1 MDRTHTDTGWMD
13 YGRKL
18 WKFAGSYG
26 LGIALM
32 LILLVLTF
40 AGTLHQ
46 VRLSSSMGTEAA
58 IESFFGAPYVLIPLG
73 GEHSLLSLPLPGM
86 GITCTLLFINLL
98 IGGMFRVRWSWKHA
112 GILVAHGGI
121 LLLLAGIM
129 LGNKMTVAVD
139 QVELP
144 QGDRVHEQSLPFDL
158 RLNRFVPEFY
168 PGTSKPK
175 SYESQVTVFPESGG
189 QYDAV
194 IRMNEPLRLSGW
206 TLYQMSWGQD
216 ALHPGRLI
224 SILRASHNPLEQMP
238 KWSSYIIAVGLL
250 WHFGLVFG
258 RYLRR
263 KPGQVPAETEAVKGQ
278 LKEPEEPPV
287 PGGKRRL
294 RLIGVC
300 VLVAAIFGIGM
311 LAARPA
317 AHLVEV
323 RNYVPWSSFLVE
335 RAGGMAVQDGGRLK
349 PVSTYAGF
357 HLLRTLGKRSFSIH
371 TPEGKKK
378 ITPVEWMLDCMF
390 RPELAEQYPV
400 FLVNREEVVTQLH
413 LPDQADKRKKYSYAQ
428 IAEHWQEMTRAVRE
442 IRMLGEGNLTEAQK
456 EILALSRNFD
466 VVRGWMLGSRIMLED
481 PSAMGRMEFPQ
492 WFPSVQRNGEH
503 SWTAVPDK
511 STGAFLAMA
520 SLLERKALG
529 MEGKEADG
537 LRMKA
542 EGLLLEKLAEPNE
555 AASAGERHSL
565 EREIFY
571 YRLDPLY
578 LSLAV
583 FVAAFVCL
591 LLCALFRPSA
601 SAPLWRRFLRPGG
614 FSLAWLLGAAG
625 TGVLVA
631 ALAIR
636 VMITM
641 RSPVGNTYET
651 IAFIACMGVLC
662 ALVAEL
668 FSKKGIVLAAGLLLG
683 ALSCQMG
690 ILYESSQAVDHMDP
704 LVAILRSNF
713 LLSTHVITIVLGYAA
728 GLLAAVLSHVY
739 LLAVPLRLIGRKTEQ
754 SLDRMAYGI
763 LCFSLVFTLVGTVF
777 GGIWGNESWGRFWG
791 WDPKEN
797 GALMIV
803 LWQLIMLHARKAGWL
818 SPWRLHFGNVVG
830 GVIIAFA
837 WWGVNML
844 GVGLHS
850 YGFTSGRDAL
860 DVFYWSEAVLC
871 VLFII
876 LHCRALRRVEIR

>member
-1 MDRTHTDTGWMD
+1 MDRERTGAAWRK
-13 YGRKL
+13 YGRSL
-18 WKFAGSYG
+18 WKCAGSYG

-46 VRLSSSMGTEAA
+46 VRLSSTMGTEAA

-73 GEHSLLSLPLPGM
+73 GEHSLISLPLPGM
-86 GITCTLLFINLL
+86 GITCALLFANLL
-98 IGGMFRVRWSWKHA
+98 IGGMFRVRWIWRNA
-112 GILVAHGGI
+112 GVLVAHGGI
-121 LLLLAGIM
+121 LLLLGGIM
-129 LGNKMTVAVD
+129 LGSRMTVAVD

-144 QGDRVHEQSLPFDL
+144 QGDRVHGQPLPFDL

-224 SILRASHNPLEQMP
+224 SILRASHNPLEQVP
-238 KWSSYIIAVGLL
+238 KWSSYIIAAGLL
-250 WHFGLVFG
+250 WHFACVFG
-258 RYLRR
+258 MYLRR
-263 KPGQVPAETEAVKGQ
+263 KPGQASAGTEQEKEQPA
-278 LKEPEEPPV
+278 PPA
-287 PGGKRRL
+287 PAGTRRL
-294 RLIGVC
+294 RLAGIFL
-300 VLVAAIFGIGM
+300 LVAAIFGIGL
-311 LAARPA
+311 LAARPD
-317 AHLVEV
+317 AHPVRVEH
-323 RNYVPWSSFLVE
+323 YEPWPSLLVE
-335 RAGGMAVQDGGRLK
+335 RVGALAVQDGGRLK
-349 PVSTYAGF
+349 PVSSYAGF
-357 HLLRTLGKRSFSIH
+357 HLLRTLGKRSFVID
-371 TPEGKKK
+371 TPGGKRKLS
-378 ITPVEWMLDCMF
+378 PVEWMLDCMF
-390 RPELAEQYPV
+390 RPEFAEQYPV
-400 FLVNREEVVTQLH
+400 FLVNREEVVRRLH
-413 LPDQADKRKKYSYAQ
+413 LSDQADKRKKYSYEQ
-428 IAEHWQEMTRAVRE
+428 IAEHWEEITHAVRE
-442 IRMLGEGNLTEAQK
+442 IRLLGETDWTDAQK
-456 EILALSRNFD
+456 EILALSHNFN
-466 VVRGWMLGSRIMLED
+466 VVYGWMLGTRMMLED
-481 PSAMGRMEFPQ
+481 PSMMERMEFPR
-492 WFPSVQRNGEH
+492 WFPSVDRGGEH
-503 SWTAVPDK
+503 LWTAAPDK
-511 STGAFLAMA
+511 SAAPFLAMA
-520 SLLERKALG
+520 SLLERKAIG
-529 MEGKEADG
+529 MEGAEASG

-542 EGLLLEKLAEPNE
+542 AGLLLEKLAQPNE
-555 AASAGERHSL
+555 AASAGERPSL
-565 EREIFY
+565 EREILY

-578 LSLAV
+578 VSLAV

-591 LLCALFRPSA
+591 LLCALFRPA
-601 SAPLWRRFLRPGG
+601 ANAPLWRRFLRPGG
-614 FSLAWLLGAAG
+614 FSLAWLAGAAG

-631 ALAIR
+631 ALIIR
-636 VMITM
+636 MLITM

-668 FSKKGIVLAAGLLLG
+668 FSKKGIVLAAGLVLG
-683 ALSCQMG
+683 AFSCQMG

-728 GLLAAVLSHVY
+728 GLLAAVLSHVC
-739 LLAVPLRLIGRKTEQ
+739 LLASPLRLMGRKTEQ
-754 SLDRMAYGI
+754 SLNRMAYGI

-803 LWQLIMLHARKAGWL
+803 LWQLTVLHARKAGWL
-818 SPWRLHFGNVVG
+818 SHWLLHFSNVVC

-860 DVFYWSEAVLC
+860 DIFYWSEAVLC
-871 VLFII
+871 ALFII
-876 LHCRALRRVEIR
+876 LHYRALRRVDIR

>member
-1 MDRTHTDTGWMD
+1 MEREHTDTVWRK
-13 YGRKL
+13 YGRSL

-46 VRLSSSMGTEAA
+46 VRLSSSMGPSAA

-73 GEHSLLSLPLPGM
+73 GEHSLISLPLPGM
-86 GITCTLLFINLL
+86 GITCILLFANLL
-98 IGGMFRVRWSWKHA
+98 IGGIFRIRWTWRHA
-112 GILVAHGGI
+112 GVLVAHGGI

-129 LGNKMTVAVD
+129 LGNRMTVAVD

-144 QGDRVHEQSLPFDL
+144 QGDRVQERALPFDL

-175 SYESQVTVFPESGG
+175 SYESQVTVFPETGG

-216 ALHPGRLI
+216 ALHPGRLV

-250 WHFGLVFG
+250 WHFACVFG

-263 KPGQVPAETEAVKGQ
+263 KPGQEPTGTEYEQ
-278 LKEPEEPPV
+278 PEPPA

-294 RLIGVC
+294 RLIGIC
-300 VLVAAIFGIGM
+300 LLVAAIFGVGM

-317 AHLVEV
+317 SHLVRVEH
-323 RNYVPWSSFLVE
+323 YAPWSSFLVE
-335 RAGGMAVQDGGRLK
+335 RVGAMAVQDGGRLK

-357 HLLRTLGKRSFSIH
+357 HLLRTLGKRSFAME
-371 TPEGKKK
+371 TPEGKRKLS
-378 ITPVEWMLDCMF
+378 PVEWMLDCMF

-400 FLVNREEVVTQLH
+400 FLVNREEVVRRLH
-413 LPDQADKRKKYSYAQ
+413 LPDQTDKRKKYSYAQ
-428 IAEHWQEMTRAVRE
+428 IAERWEEMTRAVRE
-442 IRMLGEGNLTEAQK
+442 IRLLGETNLTEAQK
-456 EILALSRNFD
+456 EILTLSRNFD

-481 PSAMGRMEFPQ
+481 PSAMERMEFPR
-492 WFPSVQRNGEH
+492 WFPSAGQDGEH
-503 SWTAVPDK
+503 LWTASPDK
-511 STGAFLAMA
+511 ATGAFLAMA
-520 SLLERKALG
+520 SLLERKAIG
-529 MEGKEADG
+529 MEGADADG

-542 EGLLLEKLAEPNE
+542 EGLLLEKLAQPNE
-555 AASAGERHSL
+555 AASAGERRNL

-578 LSLAV
+578 VSLAV

-591 LLCALFRPSA
+591 LVCALLRPSA
-601 SAPLWRRFLRPGG
+601 NAPLWRRFLRPGG
-614 FSLAWLLGAAG
+614 FSLAWLIGAGGA
-625 TGVLVA
+625 GVLAA
-631 ALAIR
+631 ALVIR
-636 VMITM
+636 AFITM

-739 LLAVPLRLIGRKTEQ
+739 LLASPLRLIGRKTEQ

-803 LWQLIMLHARKAGWL
+803 LWQLTVLHARKAGWL
-818 SPWRLHFGNVVG
+818 SPWLLHFSNVVG

-860 DVFYWSEAVLC
+860 DIFYWSEAVLC

-876 LHCRALRRVEIR
+876 LHYRALRRMDIR